1 MALVLFECFS
11 LVCISE
17 AVDTTDADS
26 NADTDTETQAKACA
40 RAQAR
45 ARAHTKTHNQKKK
58 LVKTQAI
65 DDHDT
70 FLTRTL
76 RIEIMYS
83 LVFPFKL
90 QEKQSQHTRTEFW
103 ITIV

>member
-1 MALVLFECFS
+1 MG
-11 LVCISE
+11 
-17 AVDTTDADS
+17 
-26 NADTDTETQAKACA
+26 A
-40 RAQAR
+40 RANTRPR
-45 ARAHTKTHNQKKK
+45 APTKTHNQKKK

-76 RIEIMYS
+76 RIEIIYS
-83 LVFPFKL
+83 LVCPFKL
-90 QEKQSQHTRTEFW
+90 QEKQNQHTRTEFC

>member
-1 MALVLFECFS
+1 MR
-11 LVCISE
+11 
-17 AVDTTDADS
+17 
-26 NADTDTETQAKACA
+26 A
-40 RAQAR
+40 RASTR
-45 ARAHTKTHNQKKK
+45 TRAHTKDTQPKKK